1 MFQLDYHIIVITTGG
16 TIEKSYGEFDGSLVN
31 RGSILE
37 KYTISKLRLPYTSL
51 EIIPVLT
58 KDSLDMTDADRE
70 LIFQKVKE
78 YQEQNFPIVVL
89 HGTDTMDLTARY
101 IYDHIGTPS
110 MPIILTGA
118 MRPMGFVDSD
128 AQQNF
133 TEALIAAKI
142 LHPGVYISFHN
153 QIFLAK
159 HVRKNRVRGT
169 FEVVPGEEE

>member
-1 MFQLDYHIIVITTGG
+1 MFQLDYRIVVITTGG
-16 TIEKSYGEFDGSLVN
+16 TIEKSYGEFDGSLSN
-31 RGSILE
+31 KGSILE

-51 EIIPVLT
+51 DIVPVMT

-70 LIFQKVKE
+70 IILQQVKLYE
-78 YQEQNFPIVVL
+78 RQNFPIVIL
-89 HGTDTMDLTARY
+89 HGTDTMDLTAKY
-101 IYDHIGTPS
+101 IYDNLGGSPS
-110 MPIILTGA
+110 LPIILTGA

-142 LHPGVYISFHN
+142 IHPGVYISFHN

-159 HVRKNRVRGT
+159 HVKKNRSRGT
-169 FEVVPGEEE
+169 FEYVD